1 MDLEKAFGKN
11 FSFTSN
17 VPPLLQPERL
27 GMEIVSTAV
36 EQSSNVQQVTPPEIT
51 NVQNVQNVQPVHIH
65 PQPDVYLIQIQ
76 IGRDDCHLLCT
87 FLLVFIVSFLLS
99 SRNKS

>member
-27 GMEIVSTAV
+27 GMENIPTAV
-36 EQSSNVQQVTPPEIT
+36 EQQVTPPEIT
-51 NVQNVQNVQPVHIH
+51 NVQNVQPAQIQPV
-65 PQPDVYLIQIQ
+65 QVNPDVYLIQIQ
-76 IGRDDCHLLCT
+76 IGRDDCHLVCT
-87 FLLVFIVSFLLS
+87 FLLVFIISFILS
-99 SRNKS
+99 SRKNS